1 MKVISK
7 FFCSKVDGS
16 SEFTIRVYL
25 THGGLKICN
34 ILIKH
39 WLMLEEKL
47 FELHHDKCIF
57 QLFFRCAENKNYQ
70 ELEQRN
76 TKFELGTLL
85 QKLKV

>member
-1 MKVISK
+1 
-7 FFCSKVDGS
+7 
-16 SEFTIRVYL
+16 
-25 THGGLKICN
+25 
-34 ILIKH
+34 
-39 WLMLEEKL
+39 MLEEKL

-57 QLFFRCAENKNYQ
+57 QLFFRYAENKNHQ